1 MYAVSVLDR
10 KILGFLD
17 DGPLH
22 GYELRRRITELDG
35 PGARL
40 SEGAL
45 YPALARLERAGLITR
60 TARTGTS
67 GRTRRTLTITDAGR
81 ERLHELLRSPAR
93 EEMEAM
99 PAFLGVLAF
108 LSHLPDAAERRAVLH
123 RRLQILQDGPPSFF
137 YDEDGRPR
145 RAAVEPDPYRRG
157 MTLIAAA
164 ARREEIAWLRR
175 MLSDGGAADA
185 ADAADAAEEGGRTE
199 EGADTAVDDHT
210 TAATDI
216 CKQDRP

>member
-99 PAFLGVLAF
+99 PSFLGVLAF
-108 LSHLPDAAERRAVLH
+108 LSHLPDAAERRAVLR
-123 RRLQILQDGPPSFF
+123 RRLKILQDGPPS
-137 YDEDGRPR
+137 
-145 RAAVEPDPYRRG
+145 
-157 MTLIAAA
+157 
-164 ARREEIAWLRR
+164 
-175 MLSDGGAADA
+175 
-185 ADAADAAEEGGRTE
+185 
-199 EGADTAVDDHT
+199 
-210 TAATDI
+210 
-216 CKQDRP
+216 

>member
-10 KILGFLD
+10 KILGFLN

-60 TARTGTS
+60 TARTGTG

-99 PAFLGVLAF
+99 PSFLGVLAF

-185 ADAADAAEEGGRTE
+185 ADAADAAEEG
-199 EGADTAVDDHT
+199 ADTAVDDHT

-216 CKQDRP
+216 CEQDRP

>member
-60 TARTGTS
+60 TARTGTG
-67 GRTRRTLTITDAGR
+67 GRTRRTLTITNAGR

-99 PAFLGVLAF
+99 PSFLGVLAF
-108 LSHLPDAAERRAVLH
+108 LSHLPDAAERRAVLR

-175 MLSDGGAADA
+175 ILSDGAD
-185 ADAADAAEEGGRTE
+185 DRGR
-199 EGADTAVDDHT
+199 A
-210 TAATDI
+210 
-216 CKQDRP
+216 

>member
-60 TARTGTS
+60 TARTGAG
-67 GRTRRTLTITDAGR
+67 GRARRILTITDAGR

-93 EEMEAM
+93 EEMESM

-108 LSHLPDAAERRAVLH
+108 LSHLPDAAERRAVLR

-185 ADAADAAEEGGRTE
+185 ADVAEEGGRTE

-216 CKQDRP
+216 CEQDRP

>member
-60 TARTGTS
+60 TARTGAG
-67 GRTRRTLTITDAGR
+67 GRARRILTITDAGR

-108 LSHLPDAAERRAVLH
+108 LSHLPDAAERRAVLR
-123 RRLQILQDGPPSFF
+123 RRLKILQDGPPSFF
-137 YDEDGRPR
+137 HDEDGRPR
-145 RAAVEPDPYRRG
+145 RAAAEPDPYRRG

-175 MLSDGGAADA
+175 MLSDADA
-185 ADAADAAEEGGRTE
+185 ADAADVAEEGGRTE

-216 CKQDRP
+216 CEQDRP

>member
-60 TARTGTS
+60 TARTGAG
-67 GRTRRTLTITDAGR
+67 GRARRILTITDAGR

-93 EEMEAM
+93 EEMEAT
-99 PAFLGVLAF
+99 PSFLGVLAF
-108 LSHLPDAAERRAVLH
+108 LSHLPDAAERRAVLR

-185 ADAADAAEEGGRTE
+185 ADVAEEGGRTE

-216 CKQDRP
+216 CEQDRP

>member
-60 TARTGTS
+60 TARTGTG

-93 EEMEAM
+93 EEMEAT
-99 PAFLGVLAF
+99 PSFLGVLAF
-108 LSHLPDAAERRAVLH
+108 LSHLPDAAERRAVLR
-123 RRLQILQDGPPSFF
+123 RRLKILQDGPPSFF
-137 YDEDGRPR
+137 YDGDGRPR
-145 RAAVEPDPYRRG
+145 RAAAEPDPYRRG

-175 MLSDGGAADA
+175 MLSDADA

-216 CKQDRP
+216 CEQDRP

>member
-60 TARTGTS
+60 TARTGAG
-67 GRTRRTLTITDAGR
+67 GRARRILTITDAGR

-108 LSHLPDAAERRAVLH
+108 LSHLPDAAERRAVLR
-123 RRLQILQDGPPSFF
+123 RRLEILQDGPPSFF

-145 RAAVEPDPYRRG
+145 RAAAEPDPYRRG
-157 MTLIAAA
+157 MTSTKIGRASC
-164 ARREEIAWLRR
+164 RER
-175 MLSDGGAADA
+175 
-185 ADAADAAEEGGRTE
+185 
-199 EGADTAVDDHT
+199 V
-210 TAATDI
+210 
-216 CKQDRP
+216 

>member
-60 TARTGTS
+60 TARTGTG
-67 GRTRRTLTITDAGR
+67 GRTRRTLTTMEIGRASCR
-81 ERLHELLRSPAR
+81 ER
-93 EEMEAM
+93 
-99 PAFLGVLAF
+99 V
-108 LSHLPDAAERRAVLH
+108 
-123 RRLQILQDGPPSFF
+123 
-137 YDEDGRPR
+137 
-145 RAAVEPDPYRRG
+145 
-157 MTLIAAA
+157 
-164 ARREEIAWLRR
+164 
-175 MLSDGGAADA
+175 
-185 ADAADAAEEGGRTE
+185 
-199 EGADTAVDDHT
+199 
-210 TAATDI
+210 
-216 CKQDRP
+216 

>member
-60 TARTGTS
+60 TARTGAG
-67 GRTRRTLTITDAGR
+67 GRARRILTITDAGR

-99 PAFLGVLAF
+99 PSFLGVLAF
-108 LSHLPDAAERRAVLH
+108 LSHLPDAAERRAVLR

-185 ADAADAAEEGGRTE
+185 ADVAEEGGRTE

-216 CKQDRP
+216 CEQDRP

>member
-60 TARTGTS
+60 AARTSTS
-67 GRTRRTLTITDAGR
+67 G
-81 ERLHELLRSPAR
+81 RLHELLRSPAR

-108 LSHLPDAAERRAVLH
+108 LSHLPDAAERRAVLR

-145 RAAVEPDPYRRG
+145 RAAAEPDPYRRG
-157 MTLIAAA
+157 MTLIAGA

-175 MLSDGGAADA
+175 ILSDGAD
-185 ADAADAAEEGGRTE
+185 
-199 EGADTAVDDHT
+199 
-210 TAATDI
+210 
-216 CKQDRP
+216 DRERA

>member
-35 PGARL
+35 PGTRL

-60 TARTGTS
+60 AARTSTS
-67 GRTRRTLTITDAGR
+67 GRIRRILTITDAGR

-93 EEMEAM
+93 EEMESM

-108 LSHLPDAAERRAVLH
+108 LSHLPDAAERRAVLR
-123 RRLQILQDGPPSFF
+123 RRLKILQDGPPSFF
-137 YDEDGRPR
+137 HDEDGRPR
-145 RAAVEPDPYRRG
+145 RAAAEPDPYRRG

-175 MLSDGGAADA
+175 ILSDG
-185 ADAADAAEEGGRTE
+185 ADAAEANADAAVSAGAAETGAGPRSTDTDDQERT
-199 EGADTAVDDHT
+199 
-210 TAATDI
+210 
-216 CKQDRP
+216 

>member
-60 TARTGTS
+60 TARTGAG
-67 GRTRRTLTITDAGR
+67 GRARRILTITDAGR

-108 LSHLPDAAERRAVLH
+108 LSHLPDAAERRAVLR

-145 RAAVEPDPYRRG
+145 RAAAEPDPYRRG
-157 MTLIAAA
+157 MTLIAGA

-175 MLSDGGAADA
+175 ILSDGAGVAGANAGAGAGAGTAEAGARGAVAD
-185 ADAADAAEEGGRTE
+185 DRGR
-199 EGADTAVDDHT
+199 A
-210 TAATDI
+210 
-216 CKQDRP
+216 

>member
-60 TARTGTS
+60 TARTGTG

-99 PAFLGVLAF
+99 PSFLGVLAF

-164 ARREEIAWLRR
+164 ARREEIAWLHRI
-175 MLSDGGAADA
+175 LSDDADA
-185 ADAADAAEEGGRTE
+185 AGAGAAEAN
-199 EGADTAVDDHT
+199 ADTAVSAGAAEAGAGPRSTDTDDQERT
-210 TAATDI
+210 
-216 CKQDRP
+216 